1 MYNKDMGNQQ
11 NAKSGNT
18 PQSNSGSHKQDNPHT
33 AIEIFSNMI
42 RTVHDTIIT
51 VNSEKVII
59 FCNGSVQKIFGYTP
73 DELQGVSIS
82 SIMPEQYQKTH
93 LEALETTYAADNFK
107 IIWEYVEFTGLKKDR
122 TEFPAE
128 LSLSTWLLDGRRYF
142 TYLIS
147 DITGRKMAMEELV
160 RSNEELSRKHEELS
174 LFFKKIESIKKEW
187 EKTMDCVGDIVILAD
202 NNGRIKRCNKTF
214 KEFIGKS
221 YEDILGK
228 DWKELLFIG
237 EVEAGAFYGQRT
249 EYLHKPNN
257 RWYVITSYPFVD
269 SSKNEI
275 AGTAI
280 MIHDSTEIKMMT
292 SELEKKNRELEDA
305 YSELKAAQSRIL
317 QQEKMA
323 SIGQLAAGVAHEIN
337 NPIGFISSNLGTLDK
352 YISRLTDFIG
362 AQSKAIEQFDRTKNL
377 IEEIDEKKRQLKLDY
392 IIPDIK
398 QLIAESLD
406 GTQRVKSIVN
416 DLKSFSRMDETEHR
430 LADINSGLDSTINI
444 VWNEIKYKAVLK
456 KEYGNI
462 PLTRCN
468 LGQLNQVF
476 MNMLVN
482 AAHAIEKQGEITVKT
497 WDNGD
502 SIYISISDTGCGIP
516 QDKLNDIFEPFFT
529 TKELGKGTG
538 LGLSIAYNIIKKHNG
553 DIKVD
558 SKLGEGTTF
567 TLRIPVVD

>member
-1 MYNKDMGNQQ
+1 NREHSGAAMSDQKYN
-11 NAKSGNT
+11 S
-18 PQSNSGSHKQDNPHT
+18 SSHKQDNPHT

-51 VNSEKVII
+51 VNSEKIII

-73 DELQGVSIS
+73 EELQGISIS
-82 SIMPEQYQKTH
+82 SIMPEKYQKTH

-128 LSLSTWLLDGRRYF
+128 LSLSTWLLDGKRYF
-142 TYLIS
+142 TYLIN

-174 LFFKKIESIKKEW
+174 MFFKKIESIKKEW

-202 NNGRIKRCNKTF
+202 NNGKIKRCNKTF

-221 YEDILGK
+221 YEEILGK
-228 DWKELLFIG
+228 DWKELLFKG
-237 EVEAGAFYGQRT
+237 EVEAGVFYDQRT

-257 RWYVITSYPFVD
+257 RWYVVTSYPFVD
-269 SSKNEI
+269 LSKNEV

-280 MIHDSTEIKMMT
+280 MMHDSTEIKMMT

-352 YISRLTDFIG
+352 YVSRLTDFIN
-362 AQSKAIEQFDRTKNL
+362 AQSKAIENLDRASVVTG
-377 IEEIDEKKRQLKLDY
+377 EMHEKKKQLKLDY

-406 GTQRVKSIVN
+406 GAQRVKSIVN

-462 PLTRCN
+462 PLTKCN

-497 WDNGD
+497 WDNGN
-502 SIYISISDTGCGIP
+502 SIYISIADTGCGIP

-553 DIKVD
+553 EIKVD
-558 SKLGEGTTF
+558 SRMGEGTTF